1 MNKRKENSLF
11 SLISNSLFAN
21 IGKKINT
28 DIVFIL
34 FNAGTSHFV
43 LCLYRNTQNTFE
55 RKNNDIWIC
64 SSLFLLPVL
73 FHKSS
78 VKIVLRSFNPLFL
91 FFVSSP
97 CFSRNSLLCPKIIA
111 IVFQKHC
118 NCTPISPLLRTN
130 CIEFIFQ
137 FLYSYEIFAV
147 LPSKHSAPSSP
158 CLHRFNAL
166 ERV

>member
-1 MNKRKENSLF
+1 MQILF
-11 SLISNSLFAN
+11 LC
-21 IGKKINT
+21 
-28 DIVFIL
+28 L

-43 LCLYRNTQNTFE
+43 LCLHRTIQTAFGW
-55 RKNNDIWIC
+55 KNNDIWMY
-64 SSLFLLPVL
+64 SFLFLFPVL

-78 VKIVLRSFNPLFL
+78 VKIVLRSFEPLFP

-97 CFSRNSLLCPKIIA
+97 CFSMNSLLRPKTIA

-137 FLYSYEIFAV
+137 FLYSYEIFVV
-147 LPSKHSAPSSP
+147 LSSKRCAPSSP

>member
-1 MNKRKENSLF
+1 MQILF
-11 SLISNSLFAN
+11 LC
-21 IGKKINT
+21 
-28 DIVFIL
+28 L

-43 LCLYRNTQNTFE
+43 VCLHRTMQTAFGW
-55 RKNNDIWIC
+55 KNNDIWIC

-78 VKIVLRSFNPLFL
+78 VKIVLRSFNPLVL

-97 CFSRNSLLCPKIIA
+97 CFSRNSLLRPKTIV

-118 NCTPISPLLRTN
+118 NCTPISPLLQTN

-147 LPSKHSAPSSP
+147 LPSKHSALSSP
-158 CLHRFNAL
+158 CLHRFKAL

>member
-1 MNKRKENSLF
+1 MQILF
-11 SLISNSLFAN
+11 L
-21 IGKKINT
+21 G
-28 DIVFIL
+28 L
-34 FNAGTSHFV
+34 FNAGTSRFI
-43 LCLYRNTQNTFE
+43 LCLHRTIQTAFGW
-55 RKNNDIWIC
+55 KNNDIWIC
-64 SSLFLLPVL
+64 SFLFLLPVL

-78 VKIVLRSFNPLFL
+78 IKIVLRSFEPLFP

-97 CFSRNSLLCPKIIA
+97 CFSMNSLLRPKTIA

-118 NCTPISPLLRTN
+118 NCTPISSLLCTD

-137 FLYSYEIFAV
+137 FLYFYEIFAV
-147 LPSKHSAPSSP
+147 LPSKHSALSSP

>member
-1 MNKRKENSLF
+1 MQILF
-11 SLISNSLFAN
+11 LC
-21 IGKKINT
+21 
-28 DIVFIL
+28 L

-55 RKNNDIWIC
+55 RKNNDIWMY
-64 SSLFLLPVL
+64 SFLFLLLVL

-78 VKIVLRSFNPLFL
+78 VKIVLRSFEPLFP

-97 CFSRNSLLCPKIIA
+97 CFSRNSLLRPKTIA

-147 LPSKHSAPSSP
+147 ISSKRCVPSSP

>member
-1 MNKRKENSLF
+1 MQT
-11 SLISNSLFAN
+11 A
-21 IGKKINT
+21 
-28 DIVFIL
+28 
-34 FNAGTSHFV
+34 
-43 LCLYRNTQNTFE
+43 FE
-55 RKNNDIWIC
+55 WKNNDIWIC
-64 SSLFLLPVL
+64 SFLFLLLVL

-78 VKIVLRSFNPLFL
+78 IKIVLRSFDPLFS
-91 FFVSSP
+91 FFVLSP
-97 CFSRNSLLCPKIIA
+97 CFSMNSLLRPKTIV
-111 IVFQKHC
+111 IVFQNHC

>member
-1 MNKRKENSLF
+1 MQILF
-11 SLISNSLFAN
+11 LY
-21 IGKKINT
+21 
-28 DIVFIL
+28 L
-34 FNAGTSHFV
+34 FNAGTSRFI
-43 LCLYRNTQNTFE
+43 LCLHRTMQIAFE
-55 RKNNDIWIC
+55 WKNNDIWIC
-64 SSLFLLPVL
+64 SFLFLLPVL

-91 FFVSSP
+91 FFVLSP
-97 CFSRNSLLCPKIIA
+97 CFSRNSLLCPKTIV

-118 NCTPISPLLRTN
+118 NCTPISPLLCTD

-158 CLHRFNAL
+158 SLHRFNTL